1 MTTPPVHHSAW
12 RDNGYRGF
20 ASHSEVLSAVGLLW
34 YKPNMRRAVL
44 VGVALLAPL
53 TLPVVASAETSLA
66 TLPPVVT
73 LTSDASSITA
83 TITNPNEAHV
93 IDGYTR
99 TCEVAVTTRP
109 AADPV
114 SGVVSFAN
122 QDPFNNPTPA
132 TEATRYPQAGQTV
145 TLTMGNLVAGQY
157 SLAGECG
164 QLSNRGGWLWSGTA
178 GEQISERVTF
188 TIQVKPKPGLEDHL
202 GFGS

>member
-1 MTTPPVHHSAW
+1 MCGSRRSFRRP
-12 RDNGYRGF
+12 
-20 ASHSEVLSAVGLLW
+20 EVGLPLLW
-34 YKPNMRRAVL
+34 YKPDMRRAVV

-53 TLPVVASAETSLA
+53 TIPVVANAETSLA

-109 AADPV
+109 AGDPV
-114 SGVVSFAN
+114 RGVVSLAN

-132 TEATRYPQAGQTV
+132 TDATRYPPAGQSV
-145 TLTMGNLVAGQY
+145 TLTMGNLVTGQY
-157 SLAGECG
+157 SLAGHCG
-164 QLSNRGGWLWSGTA
+164 QLSHRGGWLWSGTA
-178 GEQISERVTF
+178 GEQFSESVTF
-188 TIQVKPKPGLEDHL
+188 TVQVEPKSGLEDHL